1 MSRRI
6 DVLSPVGVKKAERRA
21 IAPRVPTLK
30 GAVVGLMDNSKP
42 GGRQLLEGLREE
54 LAAEGVKGFLYR
66 AKAHASGPSP
76 YVQEVAS
83 ACDAVVGALG
93 D

>member
-1 MSRRI
+1 MANI
-6 DVLSPVGVKKAERRA
+6 IEVLSPVGVRGTERRPV
-21 IAPRVPTLK
+21 APRLRRLD
-30 GAVVGLMDNSKP
+30 GAVIGLMDNSKP
-42 GGRQLLEGLREE
+42 GGRQLLQGLREE
-54 LAAEGVKGFLYR
+54 LAAEGVKSFLYR
-66 AKAHASGPSP
+66 AKAHAAVGSP